1 MFTLTSPAVSPAPF
15 RWRQLIA
22 APAARVVATALVS
35 SALSVPSL
43 AAQGATS
50 ISNEKFTLPNGLEV
64 ILHVDKSVPIVAV
77 NTWYKVGSGD
87 EKPGRTGFAHLF
99 EHVMFM
105 GSKNVP
111 ERKFDQWLEGAG
123 ASNNGSTTED
133 RTNYYETG
141 PSNALPL
148 MLWLDADRMG
158 WLLPTM
164 DKTKLDLQ
172 RDVVK
177 NERRQSTENVP
188 YGRVYETLLPVMYPK
203 THPYSWPV
211 VGSMQDLS
219 NASVEDVSEFFR
231 KYYAPNNASIAI
243 AGDIDPKAVKK
254 MIEKYFGEIPK
265 NADAPVRPTPPPVAL
280 TKDTIMVMEDRVQL
294 PRVYYAWH
302 GVKAFSAD
310 EPALDALAEIIA
322 GGKSSRLY
330 KSLVYEKQIAQDVS
344 MGNESNK
351 LDGMVILAATAK
363 PGQHP
368 NALVAEIDAAIAKV
382 AAEGITDREL
392 TQVKNGVR
400 AGMLDATSSV
410 LGKADQ
416 LNYYNYFVGKPDY
429 LAEDLARYEK
439 LTAADVQRVAKEYV
453 QGKPKIIMTVVPEGK
468 KNLAYVGGKK

>member
-1 MFTLTSPAVSPAPF
+1 MFATVAVSAAMTAASLPA
-15 RWRQLIA
+15 QA
-22 APAARVVATALVS
+22 
-35 SALSVPSL
+35 
-43 AAQGATS
+43 ATS
-50 ISNEKFTLPNGLEV
+50 ISFEKFTLPNGLEV

-77 NTWYKVGSGD
+77 NGWYKVGSGD

-111 ERKFDQWLEGAG
+111 VGKFDQWLEAAG

-164 DKTKLDLQ
+164 DKPKLDLQ

-177 NERRQSTENVP
+177 NERRERTDNAP
-188 YGRVYETLLPVMYPK
+188 YGRVRETILPVLYPP

-211 VGSMQDLS
+211 IGSMTDLS
-219 NASVEDVSEFFR
+219 NASVEDVSDFFR
-231 KYYAPNNASIAI
+231 TYYAPNNASIAI
-243 AGDIDPKAVKK
+243 AGDIDPKEVKK
-254 MIEKYFGEIPK
+254 LVTKYFGEVPR
-265 NADAPVRPTPPPVAL
+265 NPDAPVRPTVPSVAL
-280 TKDTIMVMEDRVQL
+280 TKDTVLIMEDRVQL
-294 PRVYYAWH
+294 PRLYYVWH

-310 EPALDALAEIIA
+310 EPAIDALAQVIA

-330 KSLVYEKQIAQDVS
+330 KSLVYEKQIAQDVG
-344 MGNESNK
+344 MSNQSSK
-351 LDGMVILAATAK
+351 LDGMIMLSATAK
-363 PGQHP
+363 PGQQP
-368 NALVAEIDAAIAKV
+368 KALAAEIDAAIAKV
-382 AAEGITDREL
+382 AAEGITEREL

-400 AGMLDATSSV
+400 AGLLDATSSV

-416 LNYYNYFVGKPDY
+416 LNYYNYFVGNPDY
-429 LAEDLARYEK
+429 LAQDLARYEK
-439 LTAADVQRVAKEYV
+439 LTAADVQRAAKEYV
-453 QGKPKIIMTVVPEGK
+453 QGKPKIILTVVPDGK
-468 KNLAYVGGKK
+468 KNLAFVGGSK